1 MHVPPLH
8 LRGEAVQ
15 LEVGERV
22 LAAVT
27 KVIDKHRR
35 AALQEVD
42 LDAGVDRVREGT
54 VSDGVH
60 QAAGIL
66 PLQLLGAPVEL
77 LHLLSHHLWG
87 LTLAVVETKHHRTEL
102 LKALL
107 KLSDAFQLG
116 DPISSPNWV
125 IQLAHPIRSP
135 NWVTQLAHPIGS
147 PN

>member
-116 DPISSPNWV
+116 
-125 IQLAHPIRSP
+125 HPIVSSGS
-135 NWVTQLAHPIGS
+135 VLALLCTAS
-147 PN
+147 S